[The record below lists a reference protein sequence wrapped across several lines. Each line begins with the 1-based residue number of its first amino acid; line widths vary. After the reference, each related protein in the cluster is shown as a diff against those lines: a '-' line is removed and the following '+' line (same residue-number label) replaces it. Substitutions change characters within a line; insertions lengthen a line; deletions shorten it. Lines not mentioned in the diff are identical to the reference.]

1 MAFINVQ
8 RHYQLLSELSIC
20 MNSVNSSDN
29 DDEFQKKTNAIS
41 EILGLKEKDI
51 GLTISDVISVERS
64 VLRHGSSLQQLGQ
77 YQNFEPE
84 QFLLSTL
91 DEKVIPAIDD
101 SIDIQ
106 SIEEDLPA
114 LGIILFALYQQRC
127 NNPPDSRF
135 EIAIEKQILSDE
147 LIPFSTQFSIDDTS
161 VSVLFSPSILN
172 QNDRSGDD
180 AIIDVDDEHLLHCH
194 DDSKHC
200 LSTSDCNNPKKKS
213 GRRSKK
219 SIPSLETYATI
230 K

>member
-114 LGIILFALYQQRC
+114 LGIIQ
-127 NNPPDSRF
+127 NGTSPKIKNWNTNHDISWH
-135 EIAIEKQILSDE
+135 D
-147 LIPFSTQFSIDDTS
+147 PFK
-161 VSVLFSPSILN
+161 
-172 QNDRSGDD
+172 G
-180 AIIDVDDEHLLHCH
+180 
-194 DDSKHC
+194 
-200 LSTSDCNNPKKKS
+200 
-213 GRRSKK
+213 
-219 SIPSLETYATI
+219 
-230 K
+230 